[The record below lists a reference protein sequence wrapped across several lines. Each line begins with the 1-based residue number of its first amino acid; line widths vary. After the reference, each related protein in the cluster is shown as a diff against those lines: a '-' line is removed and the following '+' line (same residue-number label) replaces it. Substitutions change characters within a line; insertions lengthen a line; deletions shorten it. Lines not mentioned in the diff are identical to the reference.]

1 MSRLDGERVLV
12 RQVRPEDGRELIR
25 ANLASIDAHEP
36 WVIPFRDE
44 AGFQTYL
51 AACDGERKIGFILR
65 ERVNGR
71 IAGVINVSD
80 IVRGAFQSAFLGYFG
95 MRGFQGRGLMREGL
109 ALVVG
114 HCLRRSRPAPA
125 RGQHPAGQRALL
137 DALARSLGF
146 RREGFSPRYLMI
158 GGEWR
163 DHERWAILSD
173 EWLTP

>member
-12 RQVRPEDGRELIR
+12 RRVRPEDGRELIR
-25 ANLASIDAHEP
+25 ANIASIDAHEP

-51 AACDGERKIGFILR
+51 AACDEDRKFGFILR
-65 ERVNGR
+65 ERASGH

-109 ALVVG
+109 ALVIG
-114 HCLRRSRPAPA
+114 FSFADLGLHRLEANIQPGNEPSR
-125 RGQHPAGQRALL
+125 
-137 DALARSLGF
+137 ALARSLGF

>member
-109 ALVVG
+109 ALVIG
-114 HCLRRSRPAPA
+114 HSFADLGLHRLEANIQPGNEPSR
-125 RGQHPAGQRALL
+125 
-137 DALARSLGF
+137 ALARSLGF
-146 RREGFSPRYLMI
+146 SREGFSPRYLMI

>member
-109 ALVVG
+109 ALVIG
-114 HCLRRSRPAPA
+114 HSFADLGLHRLEANIQPGNEPSR
-125 RGQHPAGQRALL
+125 
-137 DALARSLGF
+137 ALARSLGF